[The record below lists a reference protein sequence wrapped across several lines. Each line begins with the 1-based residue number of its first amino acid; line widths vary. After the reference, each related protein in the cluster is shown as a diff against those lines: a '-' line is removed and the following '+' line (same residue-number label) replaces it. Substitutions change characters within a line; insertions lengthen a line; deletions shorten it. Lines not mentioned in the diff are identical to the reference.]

1 MYQNQSLIK
10 IQIESY
16 TKLLSNKPTADPYQV
31 FTFRKELRD
40 LCKDD
45 ARAMEYLDK
54 VIKEVERNLQNIL
67 NFYPHN

>member
-1 MYQNQSLIK
+1 MYPSNSLIK

-16 TKLLSNKPTADPYQV
+16 TKLLSRKKTANIYQV
-31 FTFRKELRD
+31 YKFRNELRD

-45 ARAMEYLDK
+45 ARAMEYLDQ
-54 VIKEVERNLQNIL
+54 VIKEAEISLQNIL

>member
-1 MYQNQSLIK
+1 MYPSKSLIK

-16 TKLLSNKPTADPYQV
+16 TKLLSRKKTVDSYQV
-31 FTFRKELRD
+31 FTFRNELRD

-45 ARAMEYLDK
+45 VRAMEYLDQ
-54 VIKEVERNLQNIL
+54 VIKEAERNLQNIL